1 MANNT
6 IQIKRTSVSG
16 RAANTSTLPNAGEL
30 AINMTDGIMYSTNG
44 SVVFEVGA
52 NLTSLNV
59 TGGLKANGSF
69 GSADQVL
76 TTNSTGIYWST
87 PSAGGDANVSIKT
100 YTYTISS
107 NTTVITG
114 ADDNSNTLS
123 YTAGI
128 ESVYLNGSKQIS
140 GTDYETTDSGT
151 ITFTSNTLAADVV
164 QIVATEPALNVIE
177 GTANSATTD
186 TTANNVVD
194 SFDIATYRSAKYIV
208 QITSGTDYHVTEVLL
223 IHDGTTV
230 HLTEYGTVYTNTS
243 LGIVDASINSANLEL
258 LVAPT
263 NASSTVKTR
272 RISLD
277 V

>member
-16 RAANTSTLPNAGEL
+16 RAANTTTLPNPGEL

-52 NLTSLNV
+52 NLTSLNI

-76 TTNSTGIYWST
+76 TTNSTGVYWST
-87 PSAGGDANVSIKT
+87 PSGGGDANVSIKT

-107 NTTVITG
+107 NTTTITG

-151 ITFTSNTLAADVV
+151 ITFTSNTLADDVV
-164 QIVATEPALNVIE
+164 QIVATEPATNVIE

-194 SFDIATYRSAKYIV
+194 SFEITTYRSAKYIV

-223 IHDGTTV
+223 IHDGTNV